1 LLAVRVRASA
11 EVVSDLRA
19 LHGDAVSSVSS
30 VSSVPSV
37 PLPMVGDELFGYTV
51 DVDESAPA
59 GTLEMGTE
67 WID

>member
-30 VSSVPSV
+30 VSSV

>member
-19 LHGDAVSSVSS
+19 LHGDAVSSVS
-30 VSSVPSV
+30 SV